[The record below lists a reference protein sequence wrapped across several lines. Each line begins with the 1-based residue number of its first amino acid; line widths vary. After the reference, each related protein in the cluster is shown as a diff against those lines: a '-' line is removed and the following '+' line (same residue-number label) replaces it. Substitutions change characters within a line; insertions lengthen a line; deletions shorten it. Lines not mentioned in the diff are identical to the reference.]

1 MMTRIASAWVAFW
14 RSSVRI
20 ARQVIGV
27 PDYEAYLAHLR
38 AHHPQRALPSYR
50 EFFEERQRARYR
62 GGGGRCC

>member
-1 MMTRIASAWVAFW
+1 MKGIARNLISSW
-14 RSSVRI
+14 RYGVRI
-20 ARQVIGV
+20 ARQLIGV

-50 EFFEERQRARYR
+50 EFFEERQRARYK